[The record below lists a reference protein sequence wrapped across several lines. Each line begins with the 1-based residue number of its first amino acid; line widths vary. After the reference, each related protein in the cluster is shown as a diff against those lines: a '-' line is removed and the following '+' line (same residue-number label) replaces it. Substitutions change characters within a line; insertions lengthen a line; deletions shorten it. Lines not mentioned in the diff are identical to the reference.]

1 MWYVSIDPSLISTA
15 VVVGNGESFT
25 MLNFCREKDSRTK
38 KGWSKWFSL
47 CEELVQF
54 ILIDYNQAKGYSEGE
69 MSKLQ
74 DYNSV
79 TEQIVDQIVKLTH
92 GEKFKVAIEGF
103 SFSSSA
109 GDIIDLV
116 TFSTLLRIKLLSLTK
131 DITIVS
137 PMTLKQ
143 LSCKLTYEPIDI
155 GKKKPKLV
163 WKNKSGIAG
172 GHFTKREVFLS
183 IIESDRNDKWT
194 LHCKSM
200 ASEILAMR
208 SIPKPYEDCC
218 DAFILYQ
225 SQFLLKDLS

>member
-15 VVVGNGESFT
+15 VVVGDGEQFSI
-25 MLNFCREKDSRTK
+25 LNFCREKDSRNK
-38 KGWSKWFSL
+38 KGWSKWFSY
-47 CEELVQF
+47 CEDLVQF
-54 ILIDYNQAKGYSEGE
+54 NIIDYNKAEGYSDVEI
-69 MSKLQ
+69 SKLQ
-74 DYNSV
+74 DYNKI
-79 TEQIVDQIVKLTH
+79 TESIVDEIVKLTR
-92 GEKFKVAIEGF
+92 GENFKVFIEGF

-116 TFSTLLRIKLLSLTK
+116 TFSTLLRIKLFSLTK

-183 IIESDRNDKWT
+183 IVESNREDKWT
-194 LHCKSM
+194 RHCRMM
-200 ASEILAMR
+200 APEILSMK

-225 SQFLLKDLS
+225 ASYLLSETK